1 MPTIQTAP
9 NKGGQTIQ
17 TVPNKKTT
25 STKTKTLTKTL
36 PDLSTITEIIVE
48 TAEIPAEPVI
58 SSQSE
63 NNVKLWFSENNKT
76 IIGISFGFLFLM
88 IFAAVFFQI
97 RRKKARR
104 REEDWVIVSPKTP
117 KTPETPRGIRERKR
131 IKDEISRRTES
142 FSNYRGGEH

>member
-63 NNVKLWFSENNKT
+63 NNVKL
-76 IIGISFGFLFLM
+76 
-88 IFAAVFFQI
+88 
-97 RRKKARR
+97 
-104 REEDWVIVSPKTP
+104 
-117 KTPETPRGIRERKR
+117 
-131 IKDEISRRTES
+131 
-142 FSNYRGGEH
+142 